1 VRRIRTYHEVGRGEG
16 AGEGVP
22 EQVQAQRQRL
32 ERRLANIRRV
42 IAIASGKGGVG
53 KSAVTA
59 NVAAALAARGQRVG
73 AVDADLNGPSLARM
87 LGVPRDPLAIGVDGV
102 QPAVGVAGVRV
113 ISMDLLLAGDDAP
126 LRWKDAGDGAESV
139 RQSAVETSAL
149 REFLADVAWG
159 ELDYLLIDVPPG
171 TDKLGR
177 VLELVP
183 RLTAVLLVTTPSE
196 MARHIVAK
204 SVRQARE
211 AGVPAVAL
219 VANMTAYVCERC
231 GHGSVLFAADGAR
244 RLAAAAGVPLWAEI
258 PFDPRLGLATDR
270 GEPPVLGTE
279 DYAAARAMHELA
291 GHIEQ
296 ELAEGVPG

>member
-1 VRRIRTYHEVGRGEG
+1 VGQGEG
-16 AGEGVP
+16 AGVP

-32 ERRLANIRRV
+32 EQRLASVRRV

-59 NVAAALAARGQRVG
+59 NVAAALAARGRRVG

-87 LGVPRDPLAIGVDGV
+87 LGVPPNPLAIGAEGV

-113 ISMDLLLAGDDAP
+113 ISMDVLLAGDDAP
-126 LRWKDAGDGAESV
+126 VRWKDAGDGAEFV
-139 RQSAVETSAL
+139 RQSAIETSAL
-149 REFLADVAWG
+149 REFLADIAWG

-196 MARHIVAK
+196 MARHVVAK

-231 GHGSVLFAADGAR
+231 GHSSVLFAADGAR

-270 GEPPVLGTE
+270 GEPPVLGEE

-296 ELAEGVPG
+296 ELTEGVPQ

>member
-1 VRRIRTYHEVGRGEG
+1 MPRMRTYDGVGRSNGEG
-16 AGEGVP
+16 LP
-22 EQVQAQRQRL
+22 EQLRAQRERLEQRL
-32 ERRLANIRRV
+32 AGIRHV
-42 IAIASGKGGVG
+42 IAVASGKGGVG

-59 NVAAALAARGQRVG
+59 NVAAALAARGRRVG
-73 AVDADLNGPSLARM
+73 AVDADLNGPSLAHM
-87 LGVPRDPLAIGVDGV
+87 LGVPRGRLAVGADGV
-102 QPAVGVAGVRV
+102 RPAVGVAGVRV
-113 ISMDLLLAGDDAP
+113 VSVDLLLADVDAP
-126 LRWKDAGDGAESV
+126 GRGGGAGDGAGPV
-139 RQSAVETSAL
+139 RRGAAEASPLQ
-149 REFLADVAWG
+149 EFLAEVAWG

-171 TDKLGR
+171 TDELGR

-196 MARHIVAK
+196 MAHHIVAK

-231 GHGSVLFAADGAR
+231 GHGSVLFPADGAR

-270 GEPPVLGTE
+270 GQPPVLGTE

-296 ELAEGVPG
+296 ELAEGVPA